1 MSSLHDAFARA
12 KAEDRAALIAY
23 IPAGFPTVSVCNDI
37 IRAIVDGGA
46 DIVEVGWP
54 YSDPLMDGP
63 TIQEAVERALTNG
76 AHAVDVLN
84 SVTAVAEAGAVPLI
98 MSYWNPIER
107 YGVERFT
114 TEFKAAG
121 GVGVIT
127 PDLTPEEAEAW
138 IAATDATGV
147 DRIFLVAPSSTDR
160 RLSIVTDATSG
171 FVYAAS
177 LMGVTGT
184 RTSVS
189 NHAEVLVARTREVTD
204 LPIAVGLGVST
215 PEQAAEVAKFA
226 DGVIVGSA
234 FVKAVLNAPN
244 HEEAVIAVRELS
256 RQLAA
261 GVKRK

>member
-1 MSSLHDAFARA
+1 MSSLHTAFATA
-12 KAEDRAALIAY
+12 KAENRAALIAY
-23 IPAGFPTVSVCNDI
+23 IPAGFPTVEKCNDI
-37 IRAIVDGGA
+37 VRAIIDGGA

-63 TIQEAVERALTNG
+63 TIQAAVEMALDNG

-84 SVTAVAEAGAVPLI
+84 TVGVVAEAGAVPLI

-107 YGVERFT
+107 YGVEKFAHD
-114 TEFKAAG
+114 FKAVG

-127 PDLTPEEAEAW
+127 PDLTPEEAGAW
-138 IAATDATGV
+138 IAATDESAV
-147 DRIFLVAPSSTDR
+147 DRVFLVAPSSTER
-160 RLSIVTDATSG
+160 RLGIVTDATTG

-189 NHAEVLVARTREVTD
+189 NHAEALVARTREVTD

-215 PEQAAEVAKFA
+215 PAQAAEVAQFA

-234 FVKAVLNAPN
+234 FVKAVLEAPN

-256 RQLAA
+256 RQLSA
-261 GVKRK
+261 GVRR